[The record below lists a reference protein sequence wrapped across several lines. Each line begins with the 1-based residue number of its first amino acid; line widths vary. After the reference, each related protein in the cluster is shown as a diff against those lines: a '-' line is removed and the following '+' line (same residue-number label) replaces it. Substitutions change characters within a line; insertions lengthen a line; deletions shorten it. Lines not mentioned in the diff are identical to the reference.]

1 MFKKGLQLL
10 RIRRDER
17 WLAVAAACVLTAL
30 NALVIL
36 HYYDR
41 FTPLVRYY
49 WALFVRNF
57 HVSGFDPISYS
68 VLSYWSTG
76 YNVYRHPL
84 LAFFMYLPNQLNQG
98 LMMLF
103 GANGAIFV
111 MAFILIVCGV
121 YSFLFLYRILHEVV
135 GTSRRDAL
143 LLTWFGFGM
152 AYVML
157 SMMVPDHFSLSM
169 CMLLFTLYVSGIQM
183 KKHHPLRVRHYVLLF
198 ILTAGISLN
207 NGIKVFLAALF
218 VNGKRFFRPKF
229 LLLAVILPSILIWGF
244 ARWEYAHFVWPKEV
258 ARKEAKEK
266 KDKELRAKL
275 WQEYADTAQVKDS
288 AQIAAGVKKIIAQ
301 RAHAKYKADHQKPIH
316 THSGKPI
323 AKGEF
328 IGWTDVT
335 TSRWDTA
342 VENLFGEAIQ
352 LHQDHLLGDTLRK
365 RPVIVRY
372 NWTINYVVEALIV
385 ALFLFGIWKGRR
397 EKFLWLCLSFFAYDM
412 LLHMGLGF
420 GINEVY
426 IMSAH
431 WLFVIPI
438 AIGYSLTPNPSP
450 RGRGDKESGS
460 QEAKET
466 GSQKFLPLGRI
477 GGGLLVLWLWIYNV
491 WLIVSYLCP

>member
-1 MFKKGLQLL
+1 MFKKGFQLL

-17 WLAVAAACVLTAL
+17 WLAISAAVVLTAL
-30 NALVIL
+30 NAMVIL
-36 HYYDR
+36 HYYDK
-41 FTPLVRYY
+41 FTPLVRFY

-57 HVSGFDPISYS
+57 HISGFDPITYA
-68 VLSYWSTG
+68 VLSQWQAG

-84 LAFFMYLPNQLNQG
+84 LAFFMYPANQLNQG

-121 YSFLFLYRILHEVV
+121 YSFLFLYRILHEVI
-135 GTSRRDAL
+135 GTGRREAL
-143 LLTWFGFGM
+143 LLTWFGNSM

-169 CMLLFTLYVSGIQM
+169 CMLLFTLYVCGMQM
-183 KKHHPLRVRHYVLLF
+183 KRHHPLRVRHYVFLF

-218 VNGKRFFRPKF
+218 TNGRRFFRPKF
-229 LLLAVILPSILIWGF
+229 LLLAVILPSVLMWGF
-244 ARWEYAHFVWPKEV
+244 ARWEYSHFVWPKEV
-258 ARKEAKEK
+258 QRKEARAK
-266 KDKELRAKL
+266 KDKQLRAKI

-288 AQIAAGVKKIIAQ
+288 ALIAAGVKKIISQ
-301 RAHAKYKADHQKPIH
+301 RASAKYKRDHKKASH
-316 THSGKPI
+316 THAGKPI
-323 AKGEF
+323 AKGQF
-328 IGWTDVT
+328 VSWTDIT

-352 LHQDHLLGDTLRK
+352 LHRDHLLGDTLIK

-372 NWTINYVVEALIV
+372 NWVITYVVEAVVVL
-385 ALFLFGIWKGRR
+385 LFLLGIIAGWRQR
-397 EKFLWLCLSFFAYDM
+397 FLWLFLSFFAYDM

-431 WLFVIPI
+431 WLFIIPM
-438 AIGYSLTPNPSP
+438 AVGYLLKAV
-450 RGRGDKESGS
+450 R
-460 QEAKET
+460 
-466 GSQKFLPLGRI
+466 LPLLRYALYS
-477 GGGLLVLWLWIYNV
+477 LLVLLTLWLWGYNV
-491 WLIVSYLCP
+491 ALIGTYLL